1 MDNFFMV
8 NASSEGD
15 RTMTIFARREFTIMT
30 IFVIL
35 ANSDA
40 FQDFG
45 AG

>member
-1 MDNFFMV
+1 MDDFFMV
-8 NASSEGD
+8 NASSGGD
-15 RTMTIFARREFTIMT
+15 PTVTIFARREFTIMT

-35 ANSDA
+35 ANSEA